1 MIAFCSRV
9 TFLKLKS
16 LGVTQMVANTTKVDA
31 GVVRNLLLSLSVS
44 ESISHS
50 QRSSGESIV
59 VSSLFSLSL
68 SFIIRLSRS
77 NNMNWKEGPPEPET
91 DFLLASSTTT
101 ATNNN
106 NNPHRHGHDDEESP
120 GALQGLEYN
129 QDENEAPT
137 TTPSSTPQQPHEEP
151 EEDPSSSSALQSPW
165 CCDDRILLIVMN
177 LMNVLDGLIPVVS
190 VLVGKNKDTT
200 TNEDNNEN
208 LLDDHPYVNPIVMDL
223 VKVRH
228 KNQRTNSPVSSQPL
242 VLTFDALL
250 LSMRSFCCCPIAQ
263 QVVVALL
270 GLVGVLQF
278 HPTCNWVASI
288 CYHVVGVCSIWVHD
302 SDGHSHL
309 FFFFCMGLVHGS
321 FYDKIRTGI
330 MTRENYPNE
339 AYCCCCA

>member
-1 MIAFCSRV
+1 MTGIILLIKPSF
-9 TFLKLKS
+9 
-16 LGVTQMVANTTKVDA
+16 MVST
-31 GVVRNLLLSLSVS
+31 L
-44 ESISHS
+44 S

-91 DFLLASSTTT
+91 GFLLASSTTT

-120 GALQGLEYN
+120 GAMQGLEDN
-129 QDENEAPT
+129 QDEYEAPT
-137 TTPSSTPQQPHEEP
+137 STPSSTPQQPHEEP
-151 EEDPSSSSALQSPW
+151 EEDPSSSSDCVW

-177 LMNVLDGLIPVVS
+177 LMNLLDGLIPVVS

-200 TNEDNNEN
+200 TNEDNNDN
-208 LLDDHPYVNPIVMDL
+208 LLDDHQYVNPIVMDL

-278 HPTCNWVASI
+278 HPTC
-288 CYHVVGVCSIWVHD
+288 GV
-302 SDGHSHL
+302 HL
-309 FFFFCMGLVHGS
+309 LSRRGS
-321 FYDKIRTGI
+321 LLDLGSRQ
-330 MTRENYPNE
+330 
-339 AYCCCCA
+339 

>member
-1 MIAFCSRV
+1 
-9 TFLKLKS
+9 
-16 LGVTQMVANTTKVDA
+16 
-31 GVVRNLLLSLSVS
+31 
-44 ESISHS
+44 
-50 QRSSGESIV
+50 
-59 VSSLFSLSL
+59 
-68 SFIIRLSRS
+68 
-77 NNMNWKEGPPEPET
+77 MNWKEGPPEPET

-106 NNPHRHGHDDEESP
+106 NNPHRQDDHDEERP
-120 GALQGLEYN
+120 GAMQGLEYN
-129 QDENEAPT
+129 QDEYEAPT

-151 EEDPSSSSALQSPW
+151 EEDPSSSSDCAW

-177 LMNVLDGLIPVVS
+177 LMNLLDGLNSVVS
-190 VLVGKNKDTT
+190 VLVGKNKDTS
-200 TNEDNNEN
+200 TNEDNNDN
-208 LLDDHPYVNPIVMDL
+208 LLDDHQYVNPIVMDL

-288 CYHVVGVCSIWVHD
+288 CYHVVGVCSLWVHD